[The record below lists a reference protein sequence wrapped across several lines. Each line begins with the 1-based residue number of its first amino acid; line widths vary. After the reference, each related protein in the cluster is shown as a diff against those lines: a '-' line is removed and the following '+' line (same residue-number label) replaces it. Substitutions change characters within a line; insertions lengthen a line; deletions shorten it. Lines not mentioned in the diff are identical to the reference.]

1 MTTKENDR
9 FDPLAWMNDDVIV
22 EEPEKKLEA
31 IVKVKSEKGGDD
43 IESELITDDSNE
55 LVKQDDKPTEDSM
68 IILDATLTIQ
78 NVSALYE
85 SLLKRLNTQ
94 NIIEIDASSVISI
107 DTSTLQLLSILKQTG
122 IHLQK
127 EVVIDFPSDA
137 FIKSAELLGVSE
149 LLEVNNA
156 ASGLF

>member
-1 MTTKENDR
+1 MTTKKNDR